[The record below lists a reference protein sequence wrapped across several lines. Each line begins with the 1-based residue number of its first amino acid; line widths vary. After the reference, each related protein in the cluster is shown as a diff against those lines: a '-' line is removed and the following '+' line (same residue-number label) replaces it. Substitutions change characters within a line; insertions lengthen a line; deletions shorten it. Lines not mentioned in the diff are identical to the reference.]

1 MQQIEA
7 VIQPFKLSE
16 VRDALE
22 GMGIQDYM
30 ESPILC
36 HSGNN
41 RQTMSFRGATFL
53 ANTVEKIKVDI
64 ITADEAVAKVV
75 ETIGAIVKTGNS
87 DDCRITVRPYQLVI

>member
-30 ESPILC
+30 ESPVLC
-36 HSGNN
+36 HS
-41 RQTMSFRGATFL
+41 RAHRETLSFRGATF
-53 ANTVEKIKVDI
+53 AADIVEKIKLDVI
-64 ITADEAVAKVV
+64 AADEAVAQVIA
-75 ETIGAIVKTGNS
+75 TIGAIVKTGNS
-87 DDCRITVRPYQLVI
+87 DDCRISVRPYQLVI

>member
-16 VRDALE
+16 VRDALD

-30 ESPILC
+30 ETPVWC
-36 HSGNN
+36 HSGQK
-41 RQTMSFRGATFL
+41 RETMSFRGATFS
-53 ANTVEKIKVDI
+53 ANTVEKIKLDV
-64 ITADEAVAKVV
+64 ITADETVAKVV
-75 ETIGAIVKTGNS
+75 EAIGAIANTGNS